1 MRPRSVRLP
10 ASSGPATS
18 ISPSTSAF
26 SRRTNAS
33 TSPATSVAF
42 APTDLSENDG
52 MKQPPNESIKSH
64 PIRVAAVML
73 AGTVV
78 GALLCPAVGNLYDP
92 WFRVAPLVYMPGGA
106 IVGLLLELLTRIGNP
121 R

>member
-1 MRPRSVRLP
+1 MGERDQAGTYVSLTASSPTGSAAISRRGGLAPAKYGLPPPRTNGGEEKRYSSMRPRSVRHP

-42 APTDLSENDG
+42 APTDLSERDTTHFG
-52 MKQPPNESIKSH
+52 RARHTAAKS
-64 PIRVAAVML
+64 
-73 AGTVV
+73 
-78 GALLCPAVGNLYDP
+78 
-92 WFRVAPLVYMPGGA
+92 
-106 IVGLLLELLTRIGNP
+106 
-121 R
+121 